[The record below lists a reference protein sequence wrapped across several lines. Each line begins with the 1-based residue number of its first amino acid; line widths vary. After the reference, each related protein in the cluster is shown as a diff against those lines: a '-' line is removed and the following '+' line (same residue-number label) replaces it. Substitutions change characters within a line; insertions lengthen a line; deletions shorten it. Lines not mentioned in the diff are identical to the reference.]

1 MKILFSVSF
10 LLIFLSGCQPL
21 IRITPDETLIGVG
34 SASISAQ
41 TGITLEEKQF
51 KAMRASKLEAYREL
65 AEQVYGLRITGKLE
79 VDEQSLNQ
87 DSTKGDVDG
96 VIRAAEVITS
106 YPVGDTYVTELKLD
120 LDKMRLMEDFGEIQQ
135 VPKNSVIIF

>member
-65 AEQVYGLRITGKLE
+65 AEQVYGLRITGKIE

-135 VPKNSVIIF
+135 VPKSSVIIF

>member
-10 LLIFLSGCQPL
+10 LLILLSGCQPL

-65 AEQVYGLRITGKLE
+65 AEQVYGLRITGRLE

-135 VPKNSVIIF
+135 VPKSSVIIF